1 VFKKDDQ
8 ILHGKKKEQKQL
20 LGKEKKIKR
29 KIEERVIKDMFFGIY
44 IFIIY
49 LFEKNNKKK
58 QRKTE
63 KNEEDFFLKKKCEE
77 NKGEKINAKREGI
90 LNPAPMCMCVV
101 QEIYAYLEYIG

>member
-44 IFIIY
+44 IFLFFYLKRIIR
-49 LFEKNNKKK
+49 KNRKK
-58 QRKTE
+58 QK
-63 KNEEDFFLKKKCEE
+63 KMKKIFF
-77 NKGEKINAKREGI
+77 
-90 LNPAPMCMCVV
+90 
-101 QEIYAYLEYIG
+101 